1 MVIIMSK
8 ISKFGCFISAL
19 IFVVI
24 FILVSSGGFLMCKS
38 PDAENT
44 DEELLLMKKWRKKGY
59 EFSLRN
65 PEEARWT
72 GVAMNSYY
80 VYILPNNL
88 NENNFIKDINLT
100 LDSLNYDIIRSIP
113 EGFMYDTLVYNVIVQ
128 DTNKIDKNNTNNDL
142 VIFSKK
148 YKGNSGAIP

>member
-1 MVIIMSK
+1 MNK
-8 ISKFGCFISAL
+8 ISKYKCFISIL
-19 IFVVI
+19 IFVFI
-24 FILVSSGGFLMCKS
+24 FILVSSGGFLMWKS

-44 DEELLLMKKWRKKGY
+44 DEELLLIKKWRKKGY

-65 PEEARWT
+65 PEEVRWT

-80 VYILPNNL
+80 VYILPDNL
-88 NENNFIKDINLT
+88 NENNFIKDINFT

-113 EGFMYDTLVYNVIVQ
+113 EGFLYDTLVYNVIVK
-128 DTNKIDKNNTNNDL
+128 DTNKIDKNNINNDL

-148 YKGNSGAIP
+148 YKGNLGAIP

>member
-1 MVIIMSK
+1 MNK
-8 ISKFGCFISAL
+8 NLKYGCFLLIL
-19 IFVVI
+19 IFVFI
-24 FILVSSGGFLMCKS
+24 FISSGGFLMCKS

-44 DEELLLMKKWRKKGY
+44 YEELLLMKKWKRKGY

-80 VYILPNNL
+80 VYIFPNTL
-88 NENNFIKDINLT
+88 NENNFIKNINLT
-100 LDSLNYDIIRSIP
+100 LDSLNYEIIRSIP
-113 EGFMYDTLVYNVIVQ
+113 EGFVYDTLVYYVIVQ
-128 DTNKIDKNNTNNDL
+128 DTTRTYKNIINNDL

-148 YKGNSGAIP
+148 YKGNSGVIP